1 MKEDVLEQLMEDY
14 LHQGGYFTM
23 HNVKYRPDKGCQGYN
38 ASRDSVHSDIDIL
51 AINPKKIGY
60 DRVVAI
66 SCKSW
71 QGGFDPS
78 FWIKQIKRK
87 GKISGRAA
95 WKSFREIAN
104 DKWASA
110 FRKKIAELT
119 GTKRFTLRIVAT
131 KVTGGNDACSE
142 FEKCGEFRKRLGRN
156 PIEIRLLSTILH
168 ELNKRGAAMK
178 TNTPAS
184 SDIGRLLQVIRAS
197 GFKLNE
203 DGKAMPKGKAKPL
216 KNQRK

>member
-14 LHQGGYFTM
+14 LHQEGYFTM
-23 HNVKYRPDKGCQGYN
+23 HNVKYRPDKGCQGYK
-38 ASRDSVHSDIDIL
+38 ASEDCVHSDIDIL

-71 QGGFDPS
+71 QGGFNPS
-78 FWIKQIKRK
+78 FWIKQIKRNS
-87 GKISGRAA
+87 KISGREA

-104 DKWASA
+104 DNWASA
-110 FRKKIAELT
+110 FRKKIADLT
-119 GTKRFTLRIVAT
+119 GSNRFTVRIVAR
-131 KVTGGNDACSE
+131 KVSGGNEACSE

-156 PIEIRLLSTILH
+156 PIEIHHLSTILH
-168 ELNKRGAAMK
+168 ELNKRGAATK

-184 SDIGRLLQVIRAS
+184 SDIGRLFQVIRAS
-197 GFKLNE
+197 GY
-203 DGKAMPKGKAKPL
+203 KPH
-216 KNQRK
+216 